1 MLGAVKVGVDTI
13 EPIIEYMSNLYGVP
27 TALIKATIK
36 QESNWNVSASRFEAH
51 KTDASWG
58 LMQVLLATAKEI
70 LGNSDLTITQL
81 MNPKTNIEAGTKYL
95 AKQLK
100 RYNGDLMSAIAAYN
114 AGSAKKDANGVFTN
128 NAYVQAVYGNYVMY
142 QTLESIATPAGVGIG
157 LAALVG
163 VGLVLATR

>member
-1 MLGAVKVGVDTI
+1 MLGAVKVGVDSL
-13 EPIIEYMSNLYGVP
+13 EPIITQMSEKYDVP

-70 LGNSDLTITQL
+70 LGNNDLTITQL

-142 QTLESIATPAGVGIG
+142 QTLESVASPAGVGIG

-163 VGLVLATR
+163 VGLVLAAR

>member
-1 MLGAVKVGVDTI
+1 MLGAVKVGVDSL
-13 EPIIEYMSNLYGVP
+13 EPIITQMSEKYDVP

-81 MNPKTNIEAGTKYL
+81 LNPQVNIEAGTKYL

-100 RYNGDLMSAIAAYN
+100 RYNGNMMSAIAAYN
-114 AGSAKKDANGVFTN
+114 AGTAKKDKNGVYTN
-128 NAYVQAVYGNYVMY
+128 NAYVQTVYGNYVMY
-142 QTLESIATPAGVGIG
+142 KALESAMSPVGVSVGLIAAI
-157 LAALVG
+157 G
-163 VGLVLATR
+163 VGLVLVSR